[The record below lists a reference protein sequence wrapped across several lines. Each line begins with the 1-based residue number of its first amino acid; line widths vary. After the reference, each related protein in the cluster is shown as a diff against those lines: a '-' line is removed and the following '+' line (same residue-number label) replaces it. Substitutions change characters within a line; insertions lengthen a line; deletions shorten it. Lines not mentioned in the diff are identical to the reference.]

1 MDETEEVIE
10 EAVAEMG
17 ADELQEYNDEL
28 VAEVKEFIERNSE
41 RNSKQVKRIREDRAF
56 AAGDQWDDKDRT
68 ARTAGR
74 LEVSIP
80 ICQNIISAVVN
91 PINAKPFRVS
101 AEVMP
106 EFKDLFGDGVAQLND
121 RLDAIQDSYEM
132 KAANEAA
139 TTDEATA
146 GLGFCYATTEEKDG
160 VVSVGYHSIE
170 DATKVIWDADAKS
183 ITMEDAKQVVVI
195 ELIKETDAEERFGT
209 DIWGGKIPSKTTLG
223 DLGSD
228 FSIPE
233 GLVPL
238 LTYFRVEGHNCEFHR
253 LIGEQVVESDLI
265 EGLSR
270 IPVIAFIGEKTWID
284 KEIRFTGLIHRLR
297 PMQKIANYANSQM
310 IERLAMSPKVAFKGP
325 AAAIDGYE
333 DEWAE
338 CNYSLDA
345 YLHFNTHDKDGNEL
359 KEPELVIMQTKVD
372 DLQSVINGAIQQMQF
387 ASGVSPTGIVDQTI
401 QDEATATEVLLRTKS
416 SQSNVSHYLEHTKES
431 IKAAGKVLAELC
443 ISVYGIDLP
452 EGSYEIKVD
461 GGCVDLTKMEEDR
474 RNLLAM
480 MQFAPE
486 NMKGVL
492 AIGLMNTLEVKQA
505 ENLAQMMFKLLP
517 PEVQAAVVGGDP
529 TQQVAALQQQV
540 AALMGQVQQLTQQNQ
555 QLTIESQQLQLRSK
569 SDLAI
574 KQIDAQTQLTKQK
587 MANDNAIIL
596 KKMELDA
603 GAAKAQFDA
612 GVDSMA
618 QDKEIVATAQADA
631 VKAERDLE
639 SSITKAQVEATLDVE
654 KDAAKKRNA
663 TAEEIA
669 KAAATAP
676 FRQPPA
682 ML

>member
-1 MDETEEVIE
+1 MDETEELEGI
-10 EAVAEMG
+10 VAEM
-17 ADELQEYNDEL
+17 DEQDLREYNDEL
-28 VAEVKEFIERNSE
+28 VAEVKDFIERNTE
-41 RNSKQVKRIREDRAF
+41 RNSKQVQRIREDRAF
-56 AAGDQWDDKDRT
+56 AAGEQWDDKDRK
-68 ARTAGR
+68 ARTEGR

-80 ICQNIISAVVN
+80 ICQNIVSAVVN
-91 PINAKPFRVS
+91 PITAKPFRVK

-106 EFKDLFGDGVAQLND
+106 EYKDVFGDGVATLND
-121 RLDAIQDSYEM
+121 HLDRIQDSYEM
-132 KAANEAA
+132 RSANESA

-146 GLGFCYATTEEKDG
+146 GLGFGYATTEEKDG
-160 VVSVGYHSIE
+160 NVTVGYHAIE

-183 ITMEDAKQVVVI
+183 ITMEDAKQVVVV
-195 ELIKETDAEERFGT
+195 ELIKETEAEERFGT
-209 DIWGGKIPSKTTLG
+209 DIWGGHEPSKTTLA

-228 FSIPE
+228 FAIPE

-284 KEIRFTGLIHRLR
+284 NEVSFTGLIHRLR

-310 IERLAMSPKVAFKGP
+310 MERLAMSPKVAFKGP
-325 AAAIDGYE
+325 AAAIDGFE

-338 CNYSLDA
+338 SNYSLDA
-345 YLHFNTHDKDGNEL
+345 YLHYNTHDDEGHEL
-359 KEPELVIMQTKVD
+359 TPPEMIPIQTKVD

-387 ASGVSPTGIVDQTI
+387 ATGVSPTGIVDQTI

-431 IKAAGKVLAELC
+431 VKAAGKVLAELC

-452 EGSYEIKVD
+452 EGAYEIKVD

-505 ENLAQMMFKLLP
+505 ENLAQMMFQLLP
-517 PEVQAAVVGGDP
+517 PEVKAAVVGGDP
-529 TQQVAALQQQV
+529 AQQVPALQQQV
-540 AALMGQVQQLTQQNQ
+540 AALMQQVQQLTEQNK

-569 SDLAI
+569 SDIAI

-587 MANDNAIIL
+587 MANDNAILL
-596 KKMELDA
+596 KQMELQA
-603 GAAKAQFDA
+603 GAAQAQFEA
-612 GVDSMA
+612 GVESAA
-618 QDKEIVATAQADA
+618 QDKEIVANAQADA
-631 VKAERDLE
+631 VQAERDLNAE
-639 SSITKAQVEATLDVE
+639 ITKAQV
-654 KDAAKKRNA
+654 DAELEVKKK
-663 TAEEIA
+663 TAEEAA
-669 KAAATAP
+669 KAAAAP
-676 FRQPPA
+676 TVVVSPGV
-682 ML
+682 

>member
-1 MDETEEVIE
+1 MDETEELE
-10 EAVAEMG
+10 EIVEEMSE
-17 ADELQEYNDEL
+17 ADLREYNDEL
-28 VAEVKEFIERNSE
+28 VSEVKDFIKKNTDRNSD
-41 RNSKQVKRIREDRAF
+41 QVKRIREDRAF
-56 AAGDQWDDKDRT
+56 AAGDQWNEKDRK

-74 LEVSIP
+74 LEVCIP
-80 ICQNIISAVVN
+80 ICQNIVSAVVN

-101 AEVMP
+101 ADVMP
-106 EFKDLFGDGVAQLND
+106 EFKDLYGDAVSQLND
-121 RLDAIQDSYEM
+121 RLNRIQDSYEM
-132 KAANEAA
+132 RAANESA

-146 GLGFCYATTEEKDG
+146 GLGFCYATIEEKDG
-160 VVSVGYHSIE
+160 VIQVGYHAIE
-170 DATKVIWDADAKS
+170 DATKVIWDADSKS

-195 ELIKETDAEERFGT
+195 ELIKETEAEERFGT
-209 DIWGGKIPSKTTLG
+209 DIWGGKTPSKTTLA

-228 FSIPE
+228 FAIPE

-284 KEIRFTGLIHRLR
+284 KEISFTGLIHRLR

-310 IERLAMSPKVAFKGP
+310 LERLAMSPKVAFKGP
-325 AAAIDGYE
+325 AAAIEGYE

-345 YLHFNTHDKDGNEL
+345 YLRYKTHDKEGHEL
-359 KEPELVIMQTKVD
+359 KEPELVPIVTKVD

-431 IKAAGKVLAELC
+431 ILASGKVLAELC
-443 ISVYGIDLP
+443 ISVYNIDLP
-452 EGSYEIKVD
+452 EGAYEIKVD

-480 MQFAPE
+480 MQFAPD

-505 ENLAQMMFKLLP
+505 EGLAQMMFKLLP
-517 PEVQAAVVGGDP
+517 PEVQAAMVGGDP
-529 TQQVAALQQQV
+529 TQQVTALQQQV
-540 AALMGQVQQLTQQNQ
+540 GVLQQQVQQLTQQNQ

-574 KQIDAQTQLTKQK
+574 KQIDAQTQLQKQK
-587 MANDNAIIL
+587 MANDNAILL
-596 KKMELDA
+596 KQMELQA
-603 GAAKAQFDA
+603 GAAQAQFEA
-612 GVDSMA
+612 GVESA
-618 QDKEIVATAQADA
+618 SQDKEIVAEAQAEA
-631 VKAERDLE
+631 VKAERDLNTE
-639 SSITKAQVEATLDVE
+639 IAKAEVNARLDVE
-654 KDAAKKRNA
+654 KKMAEKQAEAPTVVVAA
-663 TAEEIA
+663 
-669 KAAATAP
+669 P
-676 FRQPPA
+676 GQV
-682 ML
+682 